1 VTDEDEG
8 IIVAEMA
15 EVPAATGS
23 GLPFDPSGAVVAA
36 GSVLVVLIIVLA
48 TFQVLVTWGSDS
60 GSGEGV
66 GTDSISIE
74 WGQSLYLPRH
84 EECIDEGNGQEL
96 PEFGVGYE
104 PSISI
109 TGNGNM
115 FVTAHKDL
123 RWGGQSNPFFPLL
136 GGDPGPWYA
145 CQEGQDTSWD
155 YWASWFWASY
165 DNGPT

>member
-1 VTDEDEG
+1 VAEVNDG
-8 IIVAEMA
+8 IIVAEMVGAPKVA
-15 EVPAATGS
+15 ESGVPFELGRAAMT
-23 GLPFDPSGAVVAA
+23 A
-36 GSVLVVLIIVLA
+36 GSVFVVLIIVLA
-48 TFQVLVTWGSDS
+48 TYEALVTWGSESGPGDGVDS
-60 GSGEGV
+60 
-66 GTDSISIE
+66 DSISIE
-74 WGQSLYLPRH
+74 WGQSMYLPRH

-136 GGDPGPWYA
+136 GGNPGPWYA
-145 CQEGQDTSWD
+145 CQEAQ
-155 YWASWFWASY
+155 
-165 DNGPT
+165 